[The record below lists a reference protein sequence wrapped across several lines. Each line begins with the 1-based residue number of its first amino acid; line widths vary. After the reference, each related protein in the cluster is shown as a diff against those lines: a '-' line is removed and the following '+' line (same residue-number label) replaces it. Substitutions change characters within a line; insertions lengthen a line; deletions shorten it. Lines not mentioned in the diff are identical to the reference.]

1 MTAEPTPE
9 PSPPVATDEAA
20 PAPEPPAARR
30 IIEGDLVWV
39 TYHGH
44 KHEARVQRI
53 DRWSPGDDVPER
65 PPRYTVRY
73 ERTWTK
79 RADDSEDESS
89 AHSDASFDDEV
100 EQAPASA
107 CSRCVQ
113 RVRGSCSS
121 TNAFA
126 RPLLAFVLLG
136 EFTARGATPA
146 SEEIA
151 SPSPPLQHQNQRI
164 EK

>member
-1 MTAEPTPE
+1 MKQYMKLELTSQGVHLGFLDTGSIGVSLPMTAEPTPE

-44 KHEARVQRI
+44 KHAARVQRI

-107 CSRCVQ
+107 CSRCV
-113 RVRGSCSS
+113 
-121 TNAFA
+121 
-126 RPLLAFVLLG
+126 
-136 EFTARGATPA
+136 
-146 SEEIA
+146 
-151 SPSPPLQHQNQRI
+151 
-164 EK
+164 